1 MMPKR
6 SHKRRSGKTGNLG
19 GGKSTVRLV
28 VNQKT
33 TLYGRQTLS
42 TISTDSSGLIDVAP
56 EQLDP
61 ITLGDRPALVA
72 AAFQRYRFKW
82 IKFYFKSRLASDFQG
97 KFYMGVQD
105 DVGVANPTVADQ
117 ILNYRSS
124 IECTVWKD
132 ATLLWK
138 PVDPSMWRYLRAES
152 GGDAR
157 FIKPATFI
165 LDGDGTAVTFAS
177 AVTTTLSQ
185 APLLSS
191 LIGTVDIEF
200 CIVYDGATKIA
211 D

>member
-1 MMPKR
+1 MPKR
-6 SHKRRSGKTGNLG
+6 SSKRRSGKTGNTRVGLRAT
-19 GGKSTVRLV
+19 SLV

-61 ITLGDRPALVA
+61 ITLGDRPAIVA
-72 AAFQRYRFKW
+72 GAFERYRFKW
-82 IKFYFKSRLASDFQG
+82 IKFYFKSRLSSDFQG

-117 ILNYRSS
+117 ILNYRCST
-124 IECTVWKD
+124 ECTVWKD
-132 ATLLWK
+132 ASLMWA
-138 PVDPSMWRYLRAES
+138 PVDPKLWRYLRVES
-152 GGDAR
+152 TAGDIR
-157 FIKPATFI
+157 FIRPSTFI
-165 LDGDGTAVTFAS
+165 LDGDGTAVNLAT

-191 LIGTVDIEF
+191 LVGTVDIEY
-200 CIVYDGATKIA
+200 CIVFDGATKIA